1 MKDLNIIR
9 FFVVIPALLATGAC
23 SDDDAPAGAAGSS
36 GNAGSAGASGS
47 GGSGATA
54 GSSGSGGSSGTAGSN
69 GTSGSG
75 GAGAAGGTGDG
86 GTMMGRLR
94 VAHLSPDAPAV
105 DVCVN
110 PGSGFIGPVLA
121 TAGDSNGLAYP
132 EVTSY
137 VAVPAATYSVR
148 IVAPGSANCNT
159 ALASLPDVTGVA
171 VAANSDYTAAA
182 VGMLTPGA
190 SDDAFSIKLLLDDN
204 TPDNSA
210 KGYLRF
216 VHASPDA
223 PAVDVGL
230 GSGSS
235 FTAVWTDVE
244 FGEVGQ
250 VSGKNYVETD
260 PIANGTVSAR
270 ATGTTA
276 DALVIPGANLPAG
289 AVATA
294 FAIGNLDGTPKP
306 LKVLLCVDSAA
317 MSTCSVVP

>member
-1 MKDLNIIR
+1 MKYMNIISL
-9 FFVVIPALLATGAC
+9 FVIPGLCVVAAC
-23 SDDDAPAGAAGSS
+23 SDDSGPAGAAG
-36 GNAGSAGASGS
+36 NSGS
-47 GGSGATA
+47 GGSGGSA
-54 GSSGSGGSSGTAGSN
+54 GSS
-69 GTSGSG
+69 
-75 GAGAAGGTGDG
+75 

-121 TAGDSNGLAYP
+121 KAGDANGLAYP

-148 IVAPGSANCNT
+148 IVAPGSTNCD
-159 ALASLPDVTGVA
+159 AGLAGLPDVTGVA

-182 VGMLTPGA
+182 VGMLTPAG
-190 SDDAFSIKLLLDDN
+190 SDDTFAIKLMADDN
-204 TPDNSA
+204 TPENSA

-244 FGEVGQ
+244 FGKVGQ
-250 VSGKNYVETD
+250 VAGENYVETD

-270 ATGTTA
+270 AAGTTA
-276 DALVIPGANLPAG
+276 DALVIPGVNLPAG

-294 FAIGNLDGTPKP
+294 FAIGNLDGSPKP

>member
-1 MKDLNIIR
+1 
-9 FFVVIPALLATGAC
+9 
-23 SDDDAPAGAAGSS
+23 
-36 GNAGSAGASGS
+36 
-47 GGSGATA
+47 
-54 GSSGSGGSSGTAGSN
+54 
-69 GTSGSG
+69 
-75 GAGAAGGTGDG
+75 
-86 GTMMGRLR
+86 MMGRLR

-121 TAGDSNGLAYP
+121 TAGDNDGLAYP

-159 ALASLPDVTGVA
+159 ALAGLPDVTGVA
-171 VAANSDYTAAA
+171 VAAASDYTAAA

-190 SDDAFSIKLLLDDN
+190 SDDAFSIKLLADDN
-204 TPDNSA
+204 THANSA

-235 FTAVWTDVE
+235 FTAVWSDVE

-250 VSGKNYVETD
+250 VTGQSYVETD

-276 DALVIPGANLPAG
+276 DALVIPGVNVPAG

-294 FAIGNLDGTPKP
+294 FAIGNLDGMPKP

-317 MSTCSVVP
+317 MSACSVVP

>member
-1 MKDLNIIR
+1 MKQWNIIMLSM
-9 FFVVIPALLATGAC
+9 IAPAIAAC
-23 SDDDAPAGAAGSS
+23 SDDDDPAG
-36 GNAGSAGASGS
+36 GSAGTTGS
-47 GGSGATA
+47 GGTG
-54 GSSGSGGSSGTAGSN
+54 GSVGSGGTGT
-69 GTSGSG
+69 
-75 GAGAAGGTGDG
+75 DG
-86 GTMMGRLR
+86 GTTMGRLR

-121 TAGDSNGLAYP
+121 AAGDANGLGYP

-148 IVAPGSANCNT
+148 IVAPGSSNCST
-159 ALASLPDVTGVA
+159 ALGGLPDVTGVV

-182 VGMLTPGA
+182 VGMLTPGGA
-190 SDDAFSIKLLLDDN
+190 SDDAFSIKLMADDN
-204 TPDNSA
+204 TPDNAA

-235 FTAVWTDVE
+235 FTAVWTDVG

-250 VSGKNYVETD
+250 VAAKSYVETD
-260 PIANGTVSAR
+260 PIAGGTVSAR
-270 ATGTTA
+270 AAGTSA
-276 DALVIPGANLPAG
+276 DALVIPGVNLPAA

-317 MSTCSVVP
+317 MSSCSVVP

>member
-1 MKDLNIIR
+1 MTKHMNIVAFSLIA
-9 FFVVIPALLATGAC
+9 PALLTAGC
-23 SDDDAPAGAAGSS
+23 SDDDEPAGAAGSAGS
-36 GNAGSAGASGS
+36 GASGTAGTGGGAGTAGSAGT
-47 GGSGATA
+47 GGGATDA
-54 GSSGSGGSSGTAGSN
+54 GT
-69 GTSGSG
+69 T
-75 GAGAAGGTGDG
+75 
-86 GTMMGRLR
+86 MGRLR

-121 TAGDSNGLAYP
+121 TAGDTNGLAYP

-148 IVAPGSANCNT
+148 IVAPASANCNT
-159 ALASLPDVTGVA
+159 ALAGLPDVTGVT

-182 VGMLTPGA
+182 VGMLTAAG
-190 SDDAFSIKLLLDDN
+190 SDDAFSIKLMADDN
-204 TPDNSA
+204 TPENSA

-230 GSGSS
+230 GSGSG
-235 FTAVWTDVE
+235 FTAVWTGVE
-244 FGEVGQ
+244 FGEVGK
-250 VSGKNYVETD
+250 VSGKDYVETD
-260 PIANGTVSAR
+260 PIAAGTVSAR

-276 DALVIPGANLPAG
+276 DALVIPGVNLPAG

-294 FAIGNLDGTPKP
+294 FAIGNLDGAPKP